1 MSAIHLKV
9 PTSWQEMTQGQLEY
23 FCRKSLMNH
32 DATAVKSL
40 CLIEFAGLKL
50 TKKFLPDLYEFK
62 RGRVRFTLDADRF
75 AHMLY
80 QLNFLDEAPGLFNP
94 PARIKSC
101 DAADSRL
108 YGLRLDQWFVADNL
122 YAAYANTKDTTYL
135 DKLIAVFYTQYGEA
149 WNNGDDLS
157 RRSLRFSKV
166 PLHVKQVVFL
176 WYTGVKL
183 WLMQKYYYVFAG
195 GDGGSETPADEVIM
209 GVLRSLNGGHVSNN
223 DKVKATEMHECLF
236 ELNKLIEESKNPKQ
250 HV

>member
-1 MSAIHLKV
+1 MSAIHLTV
-9 PTSWQEMTQGQLEY
+9 PTSWQEMTQGQLAY

-50 TKKFLPDLYEFK
+50 VKQFLPELYEFK

-75 AHMLY
+75 ADMLTR
-80 QLNFLDEAPGLFNP
+80 LDFLDEPPGLINP
-94 PARIKSC
+94 PARLKSH

-108 YGLRLDQWFVADNL
+108 YGLRLDQWFVADNM
-122 YAAYANTKDTTYL
+122 YAAYANTKETAYL
-135 DKLIAVFYTQYGEA
+135 DKMIAVFYTQYGEA
-149 WNNGDDLS
+149 WHNGDELS
-157 RRSLRFSKV
+157 KRAQRFRNV

-195 GDGGSETPADEVIM
+195 GDGGSETPADEVVM
-209 GVLRSLNGGHVSNN
+209 GVIRSLNGGHVSNN
-223 DKVKATEMHECLF
+223 EKVKASEMHEALF
-236 ELNKLIEESKNPKQ
+236 ELNKLIEESKNQK